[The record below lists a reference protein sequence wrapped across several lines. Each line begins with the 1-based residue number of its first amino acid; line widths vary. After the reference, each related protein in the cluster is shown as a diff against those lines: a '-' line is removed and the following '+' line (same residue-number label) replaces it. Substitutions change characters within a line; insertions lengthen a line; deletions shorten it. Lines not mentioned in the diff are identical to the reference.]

1 MIYGI
6 MCASALVLAAH
17 VAYTLA
23 TSGWQQVGDNF
34 DAIADKIWHIDNVY
48 KGEMQ

>member
-6 MCASALVLAAH
+6 MCASALAIAVH

-34 DAIADKIWHIDNVY
+34 DAVADKVWHIENTFT
-48 KGEMQ
+48 EEF